1 MWLEREERGVI
12 SRGEFKEALKSRTL
26 LLDGGYGTS
35 FFEAGL
41 GGVPA
46 ELLNLE
52 HPEAVEKLHKEYVDA
67 GADIL
72 ITNTF
77 CGNRPKLEENSLEGR
92 IREIHASA
100 AQIARRASS
109 HAKRRVW
116 VFGDMTSTGRLPRPA
131 GSGSFRDCLAAYRE
145 QARLLLEVGCD
156 GLIIETMT
164 DIKELKAAMIAAREA
179 SPDAPLI
186 AQMAFDSSGTT
197 LTGASVEVFAAV
209 AGDLDAD
216 VLGMNC
222 LVGPADALANLKRLA
237 AAADM
242 PLSVE
247 PNAGDPVFD
256 GKRTTYETGA
266 AEFSLYAEEFI
277 EAGASIIGGCC
288 GTKPEHIRAVA
299 AMLKGVVPA
308 GRRGRNTEPR
318 QRLASRTSFFD
329 LGGSF
334 CVIGERINPTG
345 KKRLRESMRAGD
357 WGVMLDE
364 AASQGREGA
373 NVLDVNFG
381 VEKFFTEE
389 GVADAIIAIEGATSL
404 PLSLDI
410 QSIDLLERALGE
422 YPGRPLINSSACD
435 EESLSKKLPLLKK
448 YGGVMILLAMDK
460 EIPESAQGRFAAVK
474 RALSRAEKMG
484 LSQSRFVVD
493 TLAMSVGAGCD
504 HRVTLD
510 ALRMCK
516 DAGLGT
522 VLGVSNLSH
531 GMPNRSG
538 INAAFLSQAAE
549 AGLSAAIINS
559 GDNVVME
566 TLYGALL
573 LKTGKLED
581 RLSETALDPLV
592 EALLSGRS
600 KTVSALVDE
609 KLASGM
615 PPLEASQNFLGDAME
630 KVGALYESK
639 KIFLPHILFAAE
651 TAFPI
656 FDRLNGMMEG
666 EAASRGRVLLAT
678 VEGDIHDIGKNIVA
692 TVLRAGGFDVV
703 DAGKNVSSAEI
714 LRQARERAPD
724 IIGLSAMMTTTVG
737 RVSDVASALAG
748 EGIKVPVICG
758 GASMNDE
765 LAGLYGVRYAAD
777 SNAALALCRNLVG
790 K

>member
-1 MWLEREERGVI
+1 MSTRD
-12 SRGEFKEALKSRTL
+12 EFRLSLKSRTL
-26 LLDGGYGTS
+26 ILDGGYGAT
-35 FFEAGL
+35 FFDQGL

-52 HPEAVEKLHKEYVDA
+52 HPEAVERLQREYVDA

-72 ITNTF
+72 LTNTF
-77 CGNRPKLEENSLEGR
+77 CGNRPKLEENSLEDK

-100 AQIARRASS
+100 VKIARRASA
-109 HAKRRVW
+109 HVKRRVL

-145 QARLLLEVGCD
+145 QAEILLEAGCD

-164 DIKELKAAMIAAREA
+164 DIKELKAAMIAVREV
-179 SPDAPLI
+179 SGDIPLI
-186 AQMAFDSSGTT
+186 AHMAFDSHGTT

-222 LVGPADALANLKRLA
+222 LVGPAGMLPNLRRLA
-237 AAADM
+237 SATDLPLCAA
-242 PLSVE
+242 

-256 GKRTTYETGA
+256 GRRTTYEAGA
-266 AEFSLYAEEFI
+266 SEFSLYAEEFI

-299 AMLKGVVPA
+299 AMLKGVAPA
-308 GRRGRNTEPR
+308 GLRERKPAPR
-318 QRLASRTSFFD
+318 QRLTSRTSFFD

-345 KKRLRESMRAGD
+345 KKRLRDSMRASD
-357 WGVMLDE
+357 WSVMLDE
-364 AASQGREGA
+364 VASQGREGA

-389 GVADAIIAIEGATSL
+389 SVADAVTAIEGATSL

-410 QSIDLLERALGE
+410 QSIGLLERALEE
-422 YPGRPLINSSACD
+422 YPGRALINSSACD
-435 EESLSKKLPLLKK
+435 DESLSKKLPLLKK
-448 YGGVMILLAMDK
+448 YGGVMMLLAMDK
-460 EIPESAQGRFAAVK
+460 DIPESAAGRFSVIK
-474 RALSRAEKMG
+474 KALARAEAMG
-484 LSQSRFVVD
+484 LSRDRFIVD
-493 TLAMSVGAGCD
+493 PLAMSVGAGCD
-504 HRVTLD
+504 HRVTLGT
-510 ALRMCK
+510 LGMCEE
-516 DAGLGT
+516 AGLST
-522 VLGVSNLSH
+522 ALGVSNLSH

-538 INAAFLSQAAE
+538 INAAFLSRAVDG
-549 AGLSAAIINS
+549 GLSAAILNS
-559 GDNVVME
+559 GDSVVME

-581 RLSETALDPLV
+581 RLSEETALDPLV

-600 KTVSALVDE
+600 KTVSAMVDE

-615 PPLEASQNFLGDAME
+615 PPIEASQDFLGSAME

-666 EAASRGRVLLAT
+666 ETASRGKVLLAT
-678 VEGDIHDIGKNIVA
+678 VEGDIHDIGKNIVG
-692 TVLRAGGFDVV
+692 TVLRAGGFEVI
-703 DAGKNVSSAEI
+703 DAGKNVSSDEI
-714 LRQARERAPD
+714 LRQAKERAPD

-737 RVSDVASALAG
+737 RVSDVAAALAG
-748 EGIKVPVICG
+748 ELINIPVICG

-765 LAGLYGVRYAAD
+765 LAGLFGVRYAAD
-777 SNAALALCRNLVG
+777 SNEALALCRRIVEG
-790 K
+790 